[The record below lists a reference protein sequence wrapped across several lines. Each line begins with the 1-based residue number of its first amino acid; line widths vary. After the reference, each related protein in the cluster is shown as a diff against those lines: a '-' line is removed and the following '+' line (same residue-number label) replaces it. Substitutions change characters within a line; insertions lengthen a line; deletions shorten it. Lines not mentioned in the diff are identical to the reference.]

1 MDYNTQREQ
10 LILPEYGRHVQKM
23 LEQVCEIEDREKRT
37 QQAQAVVNV
46 MGTLN
51 PHMRDYPDYKH
62 KLWDHAHIISGYR
75 LDVDGPYEAPV
86 KEEHE
91 SKPEPIGYSTE
102 PIRKTCYGRNIQNMI
117 DLIVDCDKGEDVRRE
132 LIRLL
137 ALYMRQQY
145 LIWNK
150 DSVADETI
158 FQDMEQ
164 LSRGKLEVPRDIVL
178 GPVSGE
184 FNRPGFSSGNNN
196 NGGKNRRFNK
206 KKRKQQ
212 A

>member
-1 MDYNTQREQ
+1 
-10 LILPEYGRHVQKM
+10 
-23 LEQVCEIEDREKRT
+23 
-37 QQAQAVVNV
+37 
-46 MGTLN
+46 
-51 PHMRDYPDYKH
+51 
-62 KLWDHAHIISGYR
+62 
-75 LDVDGPYEAPV
+75 
-86 KEEHE
+86 
-91 SKPEPIGYSTE
+91 
-102 PIRKTCYGRNIQNMI
+102 
-117 DLIVDCDKGEDVRRE
+117 
-132 LIRLL
+132 
-137 ALYMRQQY
+137 MRQQY

-184 FNRPGFSSGNNN
+184 FNRPGFASGNNN

-206 KKRKQQ
+206 KKRKPQ

>member
-86 KEEHE
+86 KEDHE

-158 FQDMEQ
+158 FSDIERISHGTVKVPEGIQ
-164 LSRGKLEVPRDIVL
+164 LSKISSDAQF
-178 GPVSGE
+178 S
-184 FNRPGFSSGNNN
+184 RPGMNMGFGNNK
-196 NGGKNRRFNK
+196 GGKYNRNFK
-206 KKRKQQ
+206 KKKK
-212 A
+212 

>member
-10 LILPEYGRHVQKM
+10 LVLPEYGRHVQKM

-37 QQAQAVVNV
+37 QQARVVVNV
-46 MGTLN
+46 MATLN
-51 PHMRDYPDYKH
+51 PQMRDYPDYKH
-62 KLWDHAHIISGYR
+62 KLWDHAHIISGYN
-75 LDVDGPYEAPV
+75 LDVDGPYEAPA
-86 KEEHE
+86 KEERE
-91 SKPEPIGYSTE
+91 SKPEPIGYSKE
-102 PIRKTCYGRNIQNMI
+102 PIRKTCYGRNIQNMM
-117 DLIVDCDKGEDVRRE
+117 DLIIECDKGEEVRRE

-164 LSRGKLEVPRDIVL
+164 LSEGKIQVPRDIEL
-178 GPVSGE
+178 GPVTGE
-184 FNRPGFSSGNNN
+184 FSRPGFSAAGSNI
-196 NGGKNRRFNK
+196 KNRKFNK
-206 KKRKQQ
+206 KKRKPQ

>member
-1 MDYNTQREQ
+1 M
-10 LILPEYGRHVQKM
+10 ILPEYGRHVQKM

-102 PIRKTCYGRNIQNMI
+102 PIRKTCYGRNIQNCWNGQKYALVKLG
-117 DLIVDCDKGEDVRRE
+117 LIASPFTYAQEMDSLTDEAKARIEKCLEEFKAE
-132 LIRLL
+132 L
-137 ALYMRQQY
+137 
-145 LIWNK
+145 
-150 DSVADETI
+150 D
-158 FQDMEQ
+158 
-164 LSRGKLEVPRDIVL
+164 
-178 GPVSGE
+178 
-184 FNRPGFSSGNNN
+184 
-196 NGGKNRRFNK
+196 
-206 KKRKQQ
+206 
-212 A
+212 

>member
-1 MDYNTQREQ
+1 MDYNTQRDK
-10 LILPEYGRHVQKM
+10 LVLPEYGRHVQKM
-23 LEQVCEIEDREKRT
+23 LEEVCEIEDREKRT

-51 PHMRDYPDYKH
+51 PHMKDYPDYKH
-62 KLWDHAHIISGYR
+62 KLWDHAHIISDYK
-75 LDVDGPYEAPV
+75 LDVDGPYPAPV

-132 LIRLL
+132 LMRLL

-184 FNRPGFSSGNNN
+184 FNRPGFSAGNNN
-196 NGGKNRRFNK
+196 GGGKNRRFNK